1 MIDASSGDALMNKT
15 PEEAWELIE
24 TVADANQHFNR
35 RATSKGVY
43 ELQYDNTV
51 ASTHNFFDATTI
63 PPYNKQY
70 YTQGGCD
77 GQPTRWNPPQ
87 QPQAQPIQPY
97 TYNHLQ
103 NCQNP
108 RYQPP
113 YNRNNTCQ
121 PLIPHLA
128 MMKPSALFKGKTKK

>member
-1 MIDASSGDALMNKT
+1 MIDASSGGALMNKT
-15 PEEAWELIE
+15 SEDAWELIE

-43 ELQYDNTV
+43 EFKQKSVKHCGISSCNSHHTDECPQLQENNTV

-70 YTQGGCD
+70 YTQGWRD

-87 QPQAQPIQPY
+87 
-97 TYNHLQ
+97 
-103 NCQNP
+103 
-108 RYQPP
+108 
-113 YNRNNTCQ
+113 
-121 PLIPHLA
+121 
-128 MMKPSALFKGKTKK
+128 